1 MERTKRARQVS
12 AVRMRAA
19 FRRLA
24 DPGRALVDPGM
35 WPPKRRVLEVL
46 LSVVPAAMA
55 AGNEALHDGGAIRIA
70 AVALAAVLLVPLR
83 RVLPGTVLLVA
94 VAVSAVWGSLALLI
108 PVASWSAGRRIT
120 GVGRATAIFA
130 FTYFLSLVLDF
141 LELPRVSLGLDLLRE
156 LSNAAPATLVFG
168 ALATVVAI
176 IVPGLSGRYWSQRRT
191 LLDTLREYNAQ
202 LLRERAMIAKQARMR
217 ERQRIAQDMH
227 DSLGHQLALI
237 SVHTGAL
244 EVDRELTG
252 RQREAVGVLREASVG
267 AMHEL
272 REVVGLLRDGTHAPV
287 DEAPPSPAAA
297 DTPTPA
303 LEAMGEE
310 DAKAPSRG
318 VAGIERLV
326 AASRSAGTAVELRR
340 TGEVRPLAPTTDH
353 AAYRIAQEGL
363 TNAHKHAPGA
373 SIAIELRYEPDS
385 LVVEVANGPMSGSAN
400 DGRGVVSGGQ
410 GLTGLGER
418 ARLVGGMVHV
428 GATADGG
435 FRLAGVLPYAPPEG
449 GATSPSTSPS
459 SGHETATFVDPAGD
473 LRQQIPAGALGE
485 ADLVIDGNGLP
496 KELVKAIRTHK
507 RSSGVAIGCGVAAL
521 LALLVAGPVVG
532 GFFLASEADRAVIEP
547 KEYRAMKVGQSEA
560 EVRKRLPSG
569 SSFIA
574 GDLDKGAA
582 PVPEGAQC
590 LSLMSSETSSS
601 WETDPVFRFCFKDGK
616 LIEKTSFDVKT

>member
-1 MERTKRARQVS
+1 
-12 AVRMRAA
+12 
-19 FRRLA
+19 
-24 DPGRALVDPGM
+24 M
-35 WPPKRRVLEVL
+35 WPPRRMVLEVL
-46 LSVVPAAMA
+46 LSVVLAAMA
-55 AGNEALHDGGAIRIA
+55 AGIEALRDGGVIRIV
-70 AVALAAVLLVPLR
+70 AVALAAVLLLPLR

-94 VAVSAVWGSLALLI
+94 VAGSAVWDGLALLI

-120 GVGRATAIFA
+120 GVGRATATFA
-130 FTYFLSLVLDF
+130 FTYFL
-141 LELPRVSLGLDLLRE
+141 SLGLDLLRE
-156 LSNAAPATLVFG
+156 LPRVSPATLVFG

-176 IVPGLSGRYWSQRRT
+176 IVPGLSGHYWSQRRT

-287 DEAPPSPAAA
+287 DGAPPSPAVAV
-297 DTPTPA
+297 TPTPA

-326 AASRSAGTAVELRR
+326 EASRSAGTAVELRR
-340 TGEVRPLAPTTDH
+340 TGEERPLAPTTDH

-373 SIAIELRYEPDS
+373 SIGIELRYEPDS

-428 GATADGG
+428 GPTADGG
-435 FRLAGVLPYAPPEG
+435 FRLAGVLPYTPPEG
-449 GATSPSTSPS
+449 GATSLSASPSTS
-459 SGHETATFVDPAGD
+459 HATATFVDPAGD
-473 LRQQIPAGALGE
+473 FRQQIPAGALGE

-496 KELVKAIRTHK
+496 KELVKAMRTHK

-521 LALLVAGPVVG
+521 LALLLVAGLVVG
-532 GFFLASEADRAVIEP
+532 GFFLASEVERAVIEP
-547 KEYRAMKVGQSEA
+547 KEYTAVKVGQSEA
-560 EVRKRLPSG
+560 EVRKQLPSG
-569 SSFIA
+569 SLFIA
-574 GDLDKGAA
+574 EDLDKGAP
-582 PVPEGAQC
+582 PVPDGAQC

-616 LIEKTSFDVKT
+616 LIEKKSFEVKT